1 MVITTVKILTEF
13 SQSEHWPHNFWSFDH
28 ALSVLSLPVYLAW
41 DENSYKMALVA
52 AEGKDLRSVEVVVR
66 EYSLM
71 TVFWLVL
78 CMYDSFTLTV
88 KLHS

>member
-1 MVITTVKILTEF
+1 
-13 SQSEHWPHNFWSFDH
+13 
-28 ALSVLSLPVYLAW
+28 
-41 DENSYKMALVA
+41 MALVA